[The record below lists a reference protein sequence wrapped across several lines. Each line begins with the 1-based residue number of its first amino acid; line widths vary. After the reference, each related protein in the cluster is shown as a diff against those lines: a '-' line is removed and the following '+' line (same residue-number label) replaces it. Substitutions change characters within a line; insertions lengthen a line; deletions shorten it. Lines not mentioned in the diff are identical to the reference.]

1 MKTAG
6 KIAMAVCVLHFSAGF
21 AAGAAENGLVR
32 AELISE
38 ALSVR
43 PGSVVTIAL
52 RLEVAEGWHIYW
64 KNPGDSGL
72 PTRVEWILPDG
83 VGASGMSWPA
93 PRKFDED
100 AAVTFGYE
108 SSVDLLVEVEVFCG
122 FPAEP
127 FLNIGARV
135 EWLACRDG
143 CIPGSS
149 EVDLVI
155 PVTDHE
161 SLRDSRHEAYF
172 NRVRGDMPRI
182 ARNWQVSA
190 AAEPDRI
197 VLSIG
202 LPTKPQ
208 AAPEQVV
215 FFPENEGVIDHGAPQ
230 IFREEDDGYVLV
242 MSPSPFAAA
251 PPARLRGVLASS
263 NGWRLEEQGSAVL
276 VDVPLTRKELPI
288 SEPGSDPAK
297 RSR

>member
-6 KIAMAVCVLHFSAGF
+6 KIATAVCVLYFSAGF
-21 AAGAAENGLVR
+21 AAGAAENELVR

-43 PGSVVTIAL
+43 PGSVVTVAL
-52 RLEVAEGWHIYW
+52 RLEIAEGWHIYW

-83 VGASGMSWPA
+83 VGASGMVWPA
-93 PRKFDED
+93 PRTFDEA

-108 SSVDLLVEVEVFCG
+108 DSTDLLVEIDVFCG
-122 FPAEP
+122 FAGGP

-161 SLRDSRHEAYF
+161 PLRDSRHEAYF

-182 ARNWQVSA
+182 PRNWQLSA

-202 LPTKPQ
+202 LPEKPRTT
-208 AAPEQVV
+208 PEQVM
-215 FFPENEGVIDHGAPQ
+215 FFPENEGVVDHGAPQ
-230 IFREEDDGYVLV
+230 IFREEAEGYVLV
-242 MSPSPFAAA
+242 MTPSPFAAA
-251 PPARLRGVLASS
+251 PPARLRGVLAAS
-263 NGWRLEEQGSAVL
+263 NGWELEEQGSAVL
-276 VDVPLTRKELPI
+276 VDVPLTRKEHPI
-288 SEPGSDPAK
+288 SKPGSDPAK
-297 RSR
+297 RRR

>member
-6 KIAMAVCVLHFSAGF
+6 KIATAVCVLYFSAGF
-21 AAGAAENGLVR
+21 AVGAAENELVR

-43 PGSVVTIAL
+43 PGSVVTVAL
-52 RLEVAEGWHIYW
+52 RLEISEDWHIYW

-83 VGASGMSWPA
+83 VGASGMVWPA
-93 PRKFDED
+93 PRVFDED

-108 SSVDLLVEVEVFCG
+108 GTADLLVEVEVFCG

-155 PVTDHE
+155 PVSDHE
-161 SLRDSRHEAYF
+161 PLRDPRREEYF
-172 NRVRGDMPRI
+172 RRVRGDMPRI
-182 ARNWQVSA
+182 PRNWQLSA
-190 AAEPDRI
+190 DAEPDRI

-202 LPTKPQ
+202 LPTKPP

-215 FFPENEGVIDHGAPQ
+215 FFPENEGVVDHGAPQ
-230 IFREEDDGYVLV
+230 IFREEADGYVLV

-263 NGWRLEEQGSAVL
+263 NGWGLEEQGSAVL